1 MGLNVVLSIA
11 FSKLFAQIG
20 WIPVGGLALANSLA
34 TALEAAALFIFMRN
48 RLNGI
53 DGRSIL
59 DSAWRVGLAASVM
72 AVGLL
77 FWIQLSGSWTRWIVT
92 LGGVAIGGVIY
103 LAGVIIFK
111 VPEIKLM
118 INTIMRRLFRRTT
131 VSS

>member
-1 MGLNVVLSIA
+1 
-11 FSKLFAQIG
+11 
-20 WIPVGGLALANSLA
+20 LALANSLA
-34 TALEAAALFIFMRN
+34 TALEATALFIFMRK

-59 DSAWRVGLAASVM
+59 DGVWRVGLSTLGMAA
-72 AVGLL
+72 GLL

-111 VPEIKLM
+111 IPEIKLM